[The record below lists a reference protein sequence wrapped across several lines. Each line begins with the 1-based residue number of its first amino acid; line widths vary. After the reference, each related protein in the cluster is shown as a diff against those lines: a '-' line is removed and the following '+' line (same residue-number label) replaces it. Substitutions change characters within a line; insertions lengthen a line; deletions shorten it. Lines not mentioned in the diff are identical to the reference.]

1 MHKGIKTAR
10 EASVGV
16 TLQPGQNGT
25 KKLTEKYGEKL
36 VCVRKRY
43 DGDYT
48 YTTVEIVV
56 SKKKTRHQ

>member
-10 EASVGV
+10 DALVRA
-16 TLQPGQNGT
+16 TLHPGKSGT
-25 KKLTEKYGEKL
+25 KRLTAKYGDKL

-43 DGDYT
+43 DDQYS

-56 SKKKTRHQ
+56 SKKRIKR